1 MIRSQ
6 DRSYYIGA
14 SDTSYVVGNW
24 TTKTFEKWW
33 GEKLGIYSNDFTNV
47 YMQTGTFLEHRI
59 SDALNIPNLEK
70 DRQIIKGR
78 LRVNLD
84 GNTKDTIYE
93 VKTHRA
99 DKPFKV
105 SKAYREQV
113 QVEMFAYDYKKA
125 YIVSYGLTEA
135 DYNNFYLPID
145 PERLDMHPI
154 AYNEEFI
161 NKVYIPRFDYL
172 SGCLDKGVFPKWSLQ
187 VLSNQSIKTLS
198 RGMSI

>member
-1 MIRSQ
+1 MIKSH

-24 TTKTFEKWW
+24 TTKSFEKWW

-47 YMQTGTFLEHRI
+47 YMQAGTFLEHRI
-59 SDALNIPNLEK
+59 LDALNIPNLEK
-70 DRQIIKGR
+70 DKQIIRGR

-84 GNTKDTIYE
+84 GSTKDTVYE
-93 VKTHRA
+93 VKTHGT

-113 QVEMFAYDYKKA
+113 YIEMYAFGYKKA
-125 YIVSYGLTEA
+125 YIVSYGLTDA

-145 PERLDMHPI
+145 LKRLDLHPI
-154 AYNEEFI
+154 EYNEEFI
-161 NKVYIPRFDYL
+161 RDVYIPRFDYL
-172 SGCLDKGVFPKWSLQ
+172 SDCLDKGVFPKWNSQEL
-187 VLSNQSIKTLS
+187 
-198 RGMSI
+198 